1 MDPPAT
7 LTAQSYNNQVQ
18 SFFKD
23 SYNPHNTCIMHLLT
37 WADAATDFKP
47 PAMVTWT
54 WTNVLSSMRS
64 GWVQEEMPIPPVCW
78 GRFDTGAVP
87 LQRPPQSTTP
97 TSKCIDFN
105 IQHSALVS
113 ATRTRLQY
121 FVAILK
127 SSPRAIEC
135 NNAKFYEAI
144 RTSYIA
150 MVFDVFTG
158 PMTHLFEI

>member
-1 MDPPAT
+1 MHHASFNLGRRRHRLQAPGHGDVDMDECAELNEIWLGAGGDADYPGP
-7 LTAQSYNNQVQ
+7 
-18 SFFKD
+18 SFV
-23 SYNPHNTCIMHLLT
+23 NEC
-37 WADAATDFKP
+37 A
-47 PAMVTWT
+47 
-54 WTNVLSSMRS
+54 
-64 GWVQEEMPIPPVCW
+64 
-78 GRFDTGAVP
+78 GAVSTQE
-87 LQRPPQSTTP
+87 LFHFSAQPQSTTP
-97 TSKCIDFN
+97 TSKCTDFN
-105 IQHSALVS
+105 IQHSTLVS